1 MNILPGNMRFGAGQ
15 PVKRL
20 EDQRLLTGKG
30 QFIDDK
36 PEDGALWLHVLRS
49 PHAHAKIVSIDV
61 KAAKD
66 MPGVEAVYT
75 GADLVADNVGT
86 IPTLSVFM
94 RPDGKPMTVPP
105 RRLLAHE
112 IVRFAG
118 EPVAAVV
125 ATSRV
130 AAQTAAEA
138 IAVGYEVLPSVIDP
152 VEAVKPGAPVVWP
165 EAPDNIVAVMSY
177 GDAAKVEEAFAKAAH
192 TVSLDLV
199 SQRLVPSAME
209 PRSTIAE
216 VEKKTGRL
224 ILHVQSQTPGSTR
237 DVLAEAVLK
246 RPKESV
252 RVLVGDIGGGF
263 GQKTNLYPEDGIV
276 AYAATKLSRKV
287 RWRGDRTDEFVGGTH
302 GRDLTS
308 TGEFALDAKGRV
320 LAYRVRS
327 LGGTGAYSTG
337 AGNIIPLVLGP
348 FVQSG
353 VYDLPLVHY
362 EVKSV
367 MTNTAPV
374 GAYRGA
380 GRPEGVFIVERL
392 MDAAARQI
400 GIDPRTIRKLN
411 YIKPAQLPYTN
422 AVGQIYN
429 SGAFAH
435 MLERASDLAD
445 WNGFSARKKAA
456 KKKGLLYG
464 RGLTSY
470 IEWTGGRAHTEKVSL
485 HATAEGRVILH
496 SGTMA
501 MGQGLQ
507 TTYTQM
513 VSEALGIPMDR
524 IDIVQGDTDLATGFG
539 SVGSRSLFVGG
550 TALAVSANDLIA
562 KAREKAA
569 NELEAS
575 VEDIEYRDG
584 MFTVVGTDKRI
595 AVRDREGEDGARLS
609 VDSAGEVDGPSWPNG
624 THICEVEIDPE
635 TGVTRVV
642 RYITVDDVGVA
653 VNPMLVTGQIHGG
666 VAQGIGQALYEG
678 VAYDAEGQLLT
689 ASYQDY
695 CVPRADDIPPITL
708 TLDES
713 APCSTN
719 PLGAKGCGESGAIG
733 GTPCIANGVIDALA
747 DRHQEPADTAD
758 ADEGL
763 AGDPGRQGGRSCS
776 LRTCFRMR
784 PSPWRRPLPLTLIGS
799 MDSGSPSPR
808 PRNDGEEGAYNPAPS
823 WRRCRAG
830 SPTSRRRSCRPGR

>member
-36 PEDGALWLHVLRS
+36 PEEGALWLYVLRS
-49 PHAHAKIVSIDV
+49 PHAHAKIVSIDTTV
-61 KAAKD
+61 AAGMAD
-66 MPGVEAVYT
+66 VEAVYT
-75 GADLVADNVGT
+75 GADLVTDDIGT
-86 IPTLSVFM
+86 LPTLLVFP

-125 ATSRV
+125 AKSRV
-130 AAQTAAEA
+130 AAQAAAEA
-138 IAVGYEVLPSVIDP
+138 IAIEYKVLPSVVDP
-152 VEAVKPGAPVVWP
+152 VAATKPGAPVVWA
-165 EAPDNIVAVMSY
+165 EAPDNIVAAMSY
-177 GDAAKVEEAFAKAAH
+177 GDAAAVEAVFTKAAH
-192 TVSLDLV
+192 VVSLDLV
-199 SQRLVPSAME
+199 SQRLAPSAME

-237 DVLAEAVLK
+237 DILAEAVLK

-263 GQKTNLYPEDGIV
+263 GQKTSLYPEDGIV
-276 AYAATKLSRKV
+276 AYAAVKLNSKV

-308 TGEFALDAKGRV
+308 TAELALDAKGRV
-320 LAYRVRS
+320 QAYRVRS
-327 LGGTGAYSTG
+327 VGGTGAYVSGTG
-337 AGNIIPLVLGP
+337 ALIPLVLGP
-348 FVQSG
+348 FVQTG

-362 EVKSV
+362 ETKAV
-367 MTNTAPV
+367 MTHTAPV

-380 GRPEGVFIVERL
+380 GRPEAVFIVERL

-400 GIDPRTIRKLN
+400 GMDPRTIRKVN
-411 YIKPAQLPYTN
+411 YVKPAQMPYTN
-422 AVGQIYN
+422 AVGQVYD

-435 MLERASDLAD
+435 MLERATKLAD
-445 WNGFSARKKAA
+445 WDGFAARKKAA

-470 IEWTGGRAHTEKVSL
+470 IEWTGGTVHTEKVSL
-485 HATAEGRVILH
+485 HATAEGRVVLNA
-496 SGTMA
+496 GTQA

-507 TTYTQM
+507 TSFSQM
-513 VSEALGIPMDR
+513 VAASLGIS
-524 IDIVQGDTDLATGFG
+524 IDKIDVVQGDTDLAIGFG

-550 TALAVSANDLIA
+550 TAAVVSANDLIA
-562 KAREKAA
+562 KAREKASHM
-569 NELEAS
+569 LEAS
-575 VEDIEYRDG
+575 IEDIEYRDG
-584 MFTVVGTDKRI
+584 SLTVVGTDKRI
-595 AVRDREGEDGARLS
+595 GLFEIAKKESGGRLS
-609 VDSAGEVDGPSWPNG
+609 VDSEGAVDGPTWPNG
-624 THICEVEIDPE
+624 THICEVEVDPQ
-635 TGVTRVV
+635 TGVSRVV
-642 RYITVDDVGVA
+642 RYTTVDDVGVA
-653 VNPMLVTGQIHGG
+653 INPMLVMGQVHGG

-695 CVPRADDIPPITL
+695 CLPRAGDIPPIQV
-708 TLDES
+708 TLDDS
-713 APCSTN
+713 APCRTN

-733 GTPCIANGVIDALA
+733 GPPCVTNGVMDALSDLGIKSITTPLSPLKVWQA
-747 DRHQEPADTAD
+747 IQEAKA
-758 ADEGL
+758 A
-763 AGDPGRQGGRSCS
+763 
-776 LRTCFRMR
+776 
-784 PSPWRRPLPLTLIGS
+784 
-799 MDSGSPSPR
+799 
-808 PRNDGEEGAYNPAPS
+808 
-823 WRRCRAG
+823 RA
-830 SPTSRRRSCRPGR
+830 

>member
-20 EDQRLLTGKG
+20 EDQRLLTGNG

-36 PEDGALWLHVLRS
+36 PEEGALWLHVLRS
-49 PHAHAKIVSIDV
+49 PHAHAKIISIDT
-61 KAAKD
+61 KAARD
-66 MPGVEAVYT
+66 MTGVETVFT
-75 GADLVADNVGT
+75 GADLIADDIGT

-130 AAQTAAEA
+130 AAQTASEA
-138 IAVGYEVLPSVIDP
+138 ISVEYEVLPSVVDP
-152 VEAVKPGAPVVWP
+152 LEATGPGAPAVWA

-177 GDAAKVEEAFAKAAH
+177 GDAAAVEAAFAGAAH
-192 TVSLDLV
+192 VVSLDVV

-209 PRSTIAE
+209 PRSSIAE
-216 VEKKTGRL
+216 IDKKSGRL

-263 GQKTNLYPEDGIV
+263 GQKTNLHPEDGMV
-276 AYAATKLSRKV
+276 AYAAVKLNRKV
-287 RWRGDRTDEFVGGTH
+287 RWRGERTDEFVGSTH

-308 TGEFALDAKGRV
+308 TGEFALDDKGRV
-320 LAYRVRS
+320 QAYRVRS
-327 LGGTGAYSTG
+327 VGGTGAYSTG

-353 VYDLPLVHY
+353 VYDLPLVHF
-362 EVKSV
+362 EIKSV

-380 GRPEGVFIVERL
+380 GRPEAVFIVERL

-400 GIDPRTIRKLN
+400 GMDPRSIRKVN
-411 YIKPAQLPYTN
+411 FIKPAQMPYTN
-422 AVGQIYN
+422 AVGQVYD

-470 IEWTGGRAHTEKVSL
+470 IESTGGTAHTGKVPL
-485 HATAEGRVILH
+485 HATAVGRIILH

-513 VSEALGIPMDR
+513 VSDTLGVPMDK
-524 IDIVQGDTDLATGFG
+524 IDVVQGDTDLATGFG

-550 TALAVSANDLIA
+550 TAVAVSSNDMIA
-562 KAREKAA
+562 KAREKAS
-569 NELEAS
+569 NVLETS

-584 MFTVVGTDKRI
+584 WLTVVGTDKRI
-595 AVRDREGEDGARLS
+595 SLFEIAKNESGARLS
-609 VDSAGEVDGPSWPNG
+609 VDSEGEVDGPSWPNG
-624 THICEVEIDPE
+624 THICEVEIDPD
-635 TGVTRVV
+635 TGVSKVV
-642 RYITVDDVGVA
+642 RYTTVDDVGIA
-653 VNPMLVTGQIHGG
+653 VNPMLVTGQVHGG

-678 VAYDAEGQLLT
+678 VAYSEEGQLLT

-695 CVPRADDIPPITL
+695 CVPRADDVPPIAV
-708 TLDES
+708 TLDPS
-713 APCSTN
+713 APCKTN

-733 GTPCIANGVIDALA
+733 
-747 DRHQEPADTAD
+747 
-758 ADEGL
+758 
-763 AGDPGRQGGRSCS
+763 
-776 LRTCFRMR
+776 R
-784 PSPWRRPLPLTLIGS
+784 PPF
-799 MDSGSPSPR
+799 
-808 PRNDGEEGAYNPAPS
+808 
-823 WRRCRAG
+823 
-830 SPTSRRRSCRPGR
+830 

>member
-1 MNILPGNMRFGAGQ
+1 MRFGAGQ

-20 EDQRLLTGKG
+20 EDQRRLTGKG

-36 PEDGALWLHVLRS
+36 PEEGALWLHVLRS
-49 PHAHAKIVSIDV
+49 PHAHAKIKSINI
-61 KAAKD
+61 KAAAE

-75 GADLVADNVGT
+75 GADLIRDDIGT
-86 IPTLSVFM
+86 LPTLAIFK
-94 RPDGKPMTVPP
+94 RPDGSPMTVPP
-105 RRLLAHE
+105 RRLLADE
-112 IVRFAG
+112 IVRFGG
-118 EPVAAVV
+118 EAVAAVV

-130 AAQTAAEA
+130 LAQTASEA
-138 IAVGYEVLPSVIDP
+138 IEIDYEVLPSVVDP
-152 VEAVKPGAPVVWP
+152 LEAIKPGAPVVWP
-165 EAPDNIVAVMSY
+165 EASDNVVAAMSY
-177 GDAAKVEEAFAKAAH
+177 GDPAKVQEAFAKAAH
-192 TVSLDLV
+192 VVSLDLV
-199 SQRLVPSAME
+199 SQRLIPSAME

-216 VEKKTGRL
+216 VEKKSGRL
-224 ILHVQSQTPGSTR
+224 LLYTQSQTPGSTR
-237 DVLAEAVLK
+237 DLLAGAILK
-246 RPKESV
+246 RPIDSV

-263 GQKTNLYPEDGIV
+263 GQKTSLYPEDGIV
-276 AYAATKLSRKV
+276 AYAATKLNRKI

-308 TGEFALDAKGRV
+308 TGEFALDEKGRV
-320 LAYRVRS
+320 QAYRVRS
-327 LGGTGAYSTG
+327 VGGTGAYLTG
-337 AGNIIPLVLGP
+337 AGTIIPLVLGP

-362 EVKSV
+362 EVKAV

-400 GIDPRTIRKLN
+400 GMDPRAIRKAN

-422 AVGQIYN
+422 PVGQVYD

-435 MLERASDLAD
+435 MLERASKLAD
-445 WNGFSARKKAA
+445 WDGFAARKKAA

-513 VSEALGIPMDR
+513 VSESLGIPMDK
-524 IDIVQGDTDLATGFG
+524 IDVVQGDTDLATGFG

-562 KAREKAA
+562 KAREKAS
-569 NELEAS
+569 NILEAS

-584 MFTVVGTDKRI
+584 MLTVVGTDKRI
-595 AVRDREGEDGARLS
+595 GLFDIAKKEDGARLS
-609 VDSAGEVDGPSWPNG
+609 VDSEGEVDGPSWPNG
-624 THICEVEIDPE
+624 THICEIEIDPD
-635 TGVTRVV
+635 TGVSRVV
-642 RYITVDDVGVA
+642 RYTTVDDVGIA
-653 VNPMLVTGQIHGG
+653 MNPMLVTGQVHGG

-678 VAYDAEGQLLT
+678 VAYDAEGQLIT

-695 CVPRADDIPPITL
+695 CLPRADDIPPIEV

-713 APCSTN
+713 APCRTN
-719 PLGAKGCGESGAIG
+719 PLGAKGCGESAAIG
-733 GTPCIANGVIDALA
+733 GPPCIANALTA
-747 DRHQEPADTAD
+747 PPRQLRVRTRH
-758 ADEGL
+758 
-763 AGDPGRQGGRSCS
+763 
-776 LRTCFRMR
+776 
-784 PSPWRRPLPLTLIGS
+784 SPPTP
-799 MDSGSPSPR
+799 MKV
-808 PRNDGEEGAYNPAPS
+808 GE
-823 WRRCRAG
+823 
-830 SPTSRRRSCRPGR
+830 

>member
-15 PVKRL
+15 PVRRL
-20 EDQRLLTGKG
+20 EDHRLLTGKG

-49 PHAHAKIVSIDV
+49 PHAHANLVSVDTGE
-61 KAAKD
+61 AAG

-75 GADLVADNVGT
+75 GADLIADDIGT
-86 IPTLSVFM
+86 LPTLLVFP
-94 RPDGKPMTVPP
+94 RPDGSPMTAPP

-112 IVRFAG
+112 LVRFAG

-138 IAVGYEVLPSVIDP
+138 ISIEYDVLPSVVDP
-152 VEAVKPGAPVVWP
+152 LLATKPGAPVVWAG
-165 EAPDNIVAVMSY
+165 APDNIAAVMSY
-177 GDAAKVEEAFAKAAH
+177 GDAAAVEAAFAKAAH
-192 TVSLDLV
+192 VVSLDLV
-199 SQRLVPSAME
+199 SQRLIPSAME

-216 VEKKTGRL
+216 VDRKSGRL
-224 ILHVQSQTPGSTR
+224 ILHTQSQTPGSTR
-237 DVLAEAVLK
+237 DLLAEAVLK

-263 GQKTNLYPEDGIV
+263 GQKTSLYPEDGIV
-276 AYAATKLSRKV
+276 AYAAVKLGRKV

-327 LGGTGAYSTG
+327 IGGTGAYLTGTG
-337 AGNIIPLVLGP
+337 AIIPLVLGP

-362 EVKSV
+362 EIKAV

-400 GIDPRTIRKLN
+400 GMDPRAIRKVN

-422 AVGQIYN
+422 AVGQVYD

-435 MLERASDLAD
+435 MLERASELAD
-445 WNGFSARKKAA
+445 WNGFAARKKAA
-456 KKKGLLYG
+456 RKKGLLYG

-485 HATAEGRVILH
+485 HATAEGRIILH
-496 SGTMA
+496 SGTQA

-507 TTYTQM
+507 TTYSQM
-513 VSEALGIPMDR
+513 VAASLGIS
-524 IDIVQGDTDLATGFG
+524 IDQIDVVQGDTDLATGFG

-550 TALAVSANDLIA
+550 TAVAVSTNDLIA
-562 KAREKAA
+562 KAREKAS
-569 NELEAS
+569 NLLEAA

-584 MFTVVGTDKRI
+584 WLTVVGTDKRI
-595 AVRDREGEDGARLS
+595 GLFEIAKNETGARLS
-609 VDSAGEVDGPSWPNG
+609 VDSQGEVDGPSWPNG

-635 TGVTRVV
+635 TGVSKVV
-642 RYITVDDVGVA
+642 RYTTVDDVGVA
-653 VNPMLVTGQIHGG
+653 VNPMLVTGQVHGG

-678 VAYDAEGQLLT
+678 VFYDAEGQLLT

-695 CVPRADDIPPITL
+695 CVPRADDIPPIEV
-708 TLDES
+708 TLDEFRALPHQS
-713 APCSTN
+713 AGRQGLRRIRRDRRS
-719 PLGAKGCGESGAIG
+719 
-733 GTPCIANGVIDALA
+733 ALYRQRR
-747 DRHQEPADTAD
+747 DGRLERTRHQDPQHPAVAAED
-758 ADEGL
+758 L
-763 AGDPGRQGGRSCS
+763 AGDPGGEGG
-776 LRTCFRMR
+776 
-784 PSPWRRPLPLTLIGS
+784 
-799 MDSGSPSPR
+799 
-808 PRNDGEEGAYNPAPS
+808 
-823 WRRCRAG
+823 AG
-830 SPTSRRRSCRPGR
+830 LNLL

>member
-36 PEDGALWLHVLRS
+36 PEDGALWLYVLRS
-49 PHAHAKIVSIDV
+49 PHAHAKIVSVDIKD
-61 KAAKD
+61 AAK
-66 MPGVEAVYT
+66 MPGVQAVYT
-75 GADLVADNVGT
+75 GADLVADNIGT
-86 IPTLSVFM
+86 LPTLMVFA
-94 RPDGKPMTVPP
+94 RPDGSPMTVPP

-125 ATSRV
+125 ASSRV

-138 IAVGYEVLPSVIDP
+138 ISVEYKVLPSVVDP
-152 VEAVKPGAPVVWP
+152 RAAVKAGAPTVW
-165 EAPDNIVAVMSY
+165 EGAPDNIVAAMSY
-177 GDAAKVEEAFAKAAH
+177 GDAAAVEAAFAKAAH
-192 TVSLDLV
+192 VVSLDLV
-199 SQRLVPSAME
+199 SQRLIPSAME
-209 PRSTIAE
+209 PRSSIAE
-216 VEKKTGRL
+216 IDKKSGRL

-237 DVLAEAVLK
+237 DLLAEAVLK

-263 GQKTNLYPEDGIV
+263 GQKTSLYPEDAMV
-276 AYAATKLSRKV
+276 AYAAVKLGRKI
-287 RWRGDRTDEFVGGTH
+287 RWRGERSDDFVGGTH

-308 TGEFALDAKGRV
+308 TAELALDAKGRV

-327 LGGTGAYSTG
+327 LGGTGAYISG
-337 AGNIIPLVLGP
+337 AGAIIPLVLGP

-353 VYDLPLVHY
+353 VYDLPLIHY
-362 EVKSV
+362 DVKAV

-380 GRPEGVFIVERL
+380 GRPEGVFIIERL
-392 MDAAARQI
+392 LDAAARQI
-400 GIDPRTIRKLN
+400 GIDPRAIRKAN

-422 AVGQIYN
+422 AVGQIYD

-435 MLERASDLAD
+435 MLERAAKLAD
-445 WNGFSARKKAA
+445 WDGFAARKKAA

-485 HATAEGRVILH
+485 HATAEGRIVLH
-496 SGTMA
+496 SGTQA

-513 VSEALGIPMDR
+513 VSASLGIAPDK
-524 IDIVQGDTDLATGFG
+524 IDVVQGDTDLATGFG

-550 TALAVSANDLIA
+550 TAVAVSTNDLIA
-562 KAREKAA
+562 KAREKAS
-569 NELEAS
+569 NMLEAAI
-575 VEDIEYRDG
+575 EDIEYHDG
-584 MFTVVGTDKRI
+584 WLTVVGTDKRI
-595 AVRDREGEDGARLS
+595 GLFEIAKKEAGARLS
-609 VDSAGEVDGPSWPNG
+609 VDTEGEVDGPSWPNG
-624 THICEVEIDPE
+624 THICEVEVDPE
-635 TGVTRVV
+635 TGVSRVV
-642 RYITVDDVGVA
+642 RYTTVDDVGVA
-653 VNPMLVTGQIHGG
+653 VNPMLVTGQVHGG

-678 VAYDAEGQLLT
+678 VSYDGEGQLLT

-695 CVPRADDIPPITL
+695 CLPRADDIPPIQV
-708 TLDES
+708 TLDDS
-713 APCSTN
+713 APCRTN

-733 GTPCIANGVIDALA
+733 GPPCIVNGVMDALS
-747 DRHQEPADTAD
+747 DFGIT
-758 ADEGL
+758 
-763 AGDPGRQGGRSCS
+763 SIN
-776 LRTCFRMR
+776 T
-784 PSPWRRPLPLTLIGS
+784 PLTPMKIWQAIRDAKKAS
-799 MDSGSPSPR
+799 
-808 PRNDGEEGAYNPAPS
+808 
-823 WRRCRAG
+823 
-830 SPTSRRRSCRPGR
+830 

>member
-30 QFIDDK
+30 QFIDDR

-49 PHAHAKIVSIDV
+49 PHAHAKIVSVDTKAAADTPDV
-61 KAAKD
+61 K
-66 MPGVEAVYT
+66 AVYT
-75 GADLVADNVGT
+75 GADLIADDIGA
-86 IPTLSVFM
+86 IPTLSVFQ
-94 RPDGKPMTVPP
+94 RPDGSPMTVPP

-112 IVRFAG
+112 IVRFSG

-125 ATSRV
+125 ATSRL

-138 IAVGYEVLPSVIDP
+138 ITVEYDVLPSVVDP
-152 VEAVKPGAPVVWP
+152 LEATRPGAPAVWA
-165 EAPDNIVAVMSY
+165 EAPDNIVAAMSY
-177 GDAAKVEEAFAKAAH
+177 GDAAAVEAAFANAAH
-192 TVSLDLV
+192 KVSLDLV
-199 SQRLVPSAME
+199 SQRLIPSAME

-216 VEKKTGRL
+216 VDKKTGRL
-224 ILHVQSQTPGSTR
+224 MLHVQSQTPGSTR

-263 GQKTNLYPEDGIV
+263 GQKTNLYPEDGMV
-276 AYAATKLSRKV
+276 AYAAVKLGRKV

-308 TGEFALDAKGRV
+308 TAELALDVKGRV

-327 LGGTGAYSTG
+327 VGCTGAYSSG

-353 VYDLPLVHY
+353 VYDLPLIHY
-362 EVKSV
+362 EVKTV

-380 GRPEGVFIVERL
+380 GRPEGVFVIERL
-392 MDAAARQI
+392 LDTAARQI
-400 GIDPRTIRKLN
+400 GIDPRAIRKVN

-422 AVGQIYN
+422 PVGQVYD

-435 MLERASDLAD
+435 MLERAAKLAD
-445 WNGFSARKKAA
+445 WDGFAARKKAA

-470 IEWTGGRAHTEKVSL
+470 IEWTGGRAHTEKVGL

-496 SGTMA
+496 SGTQA

-513 VSEALGIPMDR
+513 ISESLGIPMDK

-562 KAREKAA
+562 KARNKAS
-569 NELEAS
+569 NLLEAS

-584 MFTVVGTDKRI
+584 WLTVVGTDKRI
-595 AVRDREGEDGARLS
+595 GLFEIAKQEDGARLS
-609 VDSAGEVDGPSWPNG
+609 VDSEGEVDGPSWPNG

-635 TGVTRVV
+635 TGVSRVV
-642 RYITVDDVGVA
+642 RYTTVDDVGIA
-653 VNPMLVTGQIHGG
+653 MNPMLVTGQVHGG

-678 VAYDAEGQLLT
+678 VAYDGEGQLLT
-689 ASYQDY
+689 ASFQDY
-695 CVPRADDIPPITL
+695 CVPRADDLPPIEV

-713 APCSTN
+713 APCRTN

-733 GTPCIANGVIDALA
+733 GPPCVANGVMDALS
-747 DRHQEPADTAD
+747 ELGIKT
-758 ADEGL
+758 L
-763 AGDPGRQGGRSCS
+763 
-776 LRTCFRMR
+776 TT
-784 PSPWRRPLPLTLIGS
+784 PLTPMKVWQAIR
-799 MDSGSPSPR
+799 DAKEAR
-808 PRNDGEEGAYNPAPS
+808 V
-823 WRRCRAG
+823 
-830 SPTSRRRSCRPGR
+830 